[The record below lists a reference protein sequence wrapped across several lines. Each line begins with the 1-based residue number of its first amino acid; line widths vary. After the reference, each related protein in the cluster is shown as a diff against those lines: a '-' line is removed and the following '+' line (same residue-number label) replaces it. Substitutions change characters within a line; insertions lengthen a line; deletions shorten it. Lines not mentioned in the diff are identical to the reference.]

1 MNTLDFANVDKHQ
14 NISVLLDCNCQSSH
28 LEPSPP
34 YNICCSE
41 VLLYQNNC
49 IYTVSHWLSVSGSV
63 TQNLGQPT
71 SVPTAH
77 FSASPE
83 RDLTLQQVL
92 GTQEPSL
99 HWWCELR
106 ASKLPVQKNAVT
118 SKEQMLML
126 ECCTIV
132 RDWVLS
138 RFTPSKLSPVSVCSL
153 CSPSLVVSQA
163 GQALLPPSFET
174 QIPSPYY
181 LPGNCHPTCS
191 RQAAG
196 CSGRRMFSGDASV
209 GRTSVILGW
218 WLQCPSVCSVSL
230 AFLVCAR
237 WNATHCIQDI
247 MKEEFYDWA
256 KAYFS
261 ACLFVS
267 HVLAVTHW
275 ICWFVCN

>member
-1 MNTLDFANVDKHQ
+1 MLNGIRDSLQSKIIMNTLDFANVDKHQ

-106 ASKLPVQKNAVT
+106 ASELPVQKNAVT

-132 RDWVLS
+132 RD
-138 RFTPSKLSPVSVCSL
+138 
-153 CSPSLVVSQA
+153 
-163 GQALLPPSFET
+163 
-174 QIPSPYY
+174 
-181 LPGNCHPTCS
+181 
-191 RQAAG
+191 
-196 CSGRRMFSGDASV
+196 
-209 GRTSVILGW
+209 
-218 WLQCPSVCSVSL
+218 
-230 AFLVCAR
+230 
-237 WNATHCIQDI
+237 
-247 MKEEFYDWA
+247 
-256 KAYFS
+256 
-261 ACLFVS
+261 
-267 HVLAVTHW
+267 
-275 ICWFVCN
+275 